1 MDHERTTG
9 GIAGKLIGRAKEAAG
24 ALTGKDALAREGR
37 LQEAQADADTEAARA
52 ENEARQREAEAELR
66 REHKETEL

>member
-52 ENEARQREAEAELR
+52 ENEAREPEAEAKQILD
-66 REHKETEL
+66 HKQR